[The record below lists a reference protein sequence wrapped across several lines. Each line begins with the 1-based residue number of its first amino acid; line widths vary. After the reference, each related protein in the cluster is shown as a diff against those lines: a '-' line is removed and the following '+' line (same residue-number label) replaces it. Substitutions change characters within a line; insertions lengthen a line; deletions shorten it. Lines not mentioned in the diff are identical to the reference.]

1 MKHVI
6 ALQAPAAP
14 EPSEPSGRASGPPGP
29 SGLPAPSGLQAAS
42 AEQASDL
49 SLVVAAQR
57 DPAAF
62 DAIYARYLTRL
73 YRYVRAFI
81 WNDEDAADVTQLVF
95 LKAFE
100 ALPLYEARGAPFA
113 VWLFRIARN
122 TSVDARRRR
131 RTHGA
136 APDTQSDA
144 VLARLAAPDD
154 PEQTAIQQETLT
166 RLRELIATLDEFPRQ
181 LLALRFAG
189 GLSATEIAEVVG
201 KKPEAVK
208 KRMTRTLQALKE
220 QFHDPQP
227 SR

>member
-1 MKHVI
+1 MHSI
-6 ALQAPAAP
+6 ALQGYTAP
-14 EPSEPSGRASGPPGP
+14 EPSDSSDPSAGASASLGSPV
-29 SGLPAPSGLQAAS
+29 LQAVPT
-42 AEQASDL
+42 EQAPDI

-100 ALPLYEARGAPFA
+100 ALPRYEARAAPFA

-122 TSVDARRRR
+122 TSMDARRRK
-131 RTHGA
+131 RTQGH
-136 APDTQSDA
+136 APD
-144 VLARLAAPDD
+144 
-154 PEQTAIQQETLT
+154 EY
-166 RLRELIATLDEFPRQ
+166 PRQ
-181 LLALRFAG
+181 LLALRFAA

-201 KKPEAVK
+201 KRPDAVK
-208 KRMTRTLQALKE
+208 KRITRTLQALKE
-220 QFHDPQP
+220 QFYDAQAVQ
-227 SR
+227 